1 MASTIEQ
8 IKTAVGLQKVAE
20 DRVRTAQPLVR
31 LWDAEWALQ
40 HVVGDDYSSQFT
52 WQSNDT
58 GPGQT
63 ELPFTS
69 PAAQW
74 IFDYQARLDAGSGRT
89 VGITVD
95 HVGARWS
102 GIMDKFSVEQRDD
115 GDLVLVVDWLHDYEH
130 LKWYSVTPNPF
141 MPDEFQ
147 FPRAWVV
154 AGPITWVLRL
164 SLFMALY
171 REQNPFLT
179 WPDDPMDFDNWA
191 TMGLDQADWHIV
203 VKPESFIDALASG
216 VVWGVATSRWTNF
229 HDMAWPM
236 CEDAEISITCT
247 RYLEGDPDPWDGF
260 TAGDIRYG
268 TIVVSFEDK
277 SGIMVGTSN
286 GGTVFDGLT
295 RTVIE
300 FADDFIDSSLDVI
313 ADADTPGD
321 YFAVGSRYTSPL
333 KPYVIFYEGDSSPIQ
348 TSSWVYSPSKGV
360 QIECGGKS
368 MPGVN
373 EAISAT
379 IQGIGDIFGNLV
391 KIGSLGGTIDTIL
404 APLYSDTILAW
415 QTFKSSNRA
424 TNTGWDRLHAY
435 FQDSGGGKA
444 FTIQAVLV
452 LRAGMWATKTM
463 VSWKVEVSDGAPY
476 MVGDNGVGHFFLDD
490 RVGLVIKGDDK
501 IHMDRCRKID
511 LAWGPENPPEFQ
523 ITIGDDRIWQ
533 DTAQRALGRIERVLA
548 GMHDLGVS

>member
-247 RYLEGDPDPWDGF
+247 RYLEGD
-260 TAGDIRYG
+260 R
-268 TIVVSFEDK
+268 
-277 SGIMVGTSN
+277 
-286 GGTVFDGLT
+286 
-295 RTVIE
+295 
-300 FADDFIDSSLDVI
+300 
-313 ADADTPGD
+313 
-321 YFAVGSRYTSPL
+321 
-333 KPYVIFYEGDSSPIQ
+333 
-348 TSSWVYSPSKGV
+348 
-360 QIECGGKS
+360 
-368 MPGVN
+368 
-373 EAISAT
+373 
-379 IQGIGDIFGNLV
+379 
-391 KIGSLGGTIDTIL
+391 
-404 APLYSDTILAW
+404 
-415 QTFKSSNRA
+415 
-424 TNTGWDRLHAY
+424 
-435 FQDSGGGKA
+435 
-444 FTIQAVLV
+444 
-452 LRAGMWATKTM
+452 
-463 VSWKVEVSDGAPY
+463 
-476 MVGDNGVGHFFLDD
+476 
-490 RVGLVIKGDDK
+490 
-501 IHMDRCRKID
+501 
-511 LAWGPENPPEFQ
+511 
-523 ITIGDDRIWQ
+523 
-533 DTAQRALGRIERVLA
+533 
-548 GMHDLGVS
+548 